1 MELTFNHKY
10 EDPMKMNRRAAI
22 DGKVVI
28 VTGASSGIGEATAR
42 EFAQA
47 GAVTVLAARRARRL
61 EKLEKEIEEM
71 GGIALAVPTD
81 LTDLDQI
88 TNLVQK
94 TLSTFGRIDVLA
106 NIAGWGLYDWF

>member
-47 GAVTVLAARRARRL
+47 GAITVLAARRAERL
-61 EKLEKEIEEM
+61 ERLQDEIEEM
-71 GGIALAVPTD
+71 GGRALAIPTD
-81 LTDLDQI
+81 LTDLAQI
-88 TNLVQK
+88 KHLVQK
-94 TLSTFGRIDVLA
+94 TLSTYGRIDVLA
-106 NIAGWGLYDWF
+106 NI